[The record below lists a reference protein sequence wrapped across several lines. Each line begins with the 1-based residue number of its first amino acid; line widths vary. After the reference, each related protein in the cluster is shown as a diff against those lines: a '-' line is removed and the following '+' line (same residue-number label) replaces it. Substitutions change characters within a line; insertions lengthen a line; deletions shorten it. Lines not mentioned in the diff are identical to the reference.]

1 MPKGCHSSIVSQRPN
16 SSSPS
21 PGDQTS
27 ALQGVVERVTYHD
40 EDSLYTVL
48 RVLPESG
55 FSPSGGTG
63 SLFAPTR
70 VTAVGRMLEPLE
82 GQRVRLEGTWGRHS
96 THGDQFEFNSNLPL
110 DPGDE
115 EGLIRYLSSKAF
127 EGIGE
132 TIAQRIVEKLGT
144 GTLDII
150 RDHPESLEAVSGLRA
165 SVRKRLVA
173 AVLARH
179 AQHQTAAFL
188 MGLGLGPVRTQT
200 IMTTLGSNCES
211 QVRED
216 PYVLISVRGMAFRS
230 TDKVAL
236 ELGLELDDPRRLV
249 AGIEQS
255 LKQAADNGHCLL
267 RQGDLM
273 TAAHDLLGS
282 KATNE
287 GLESALQDLI
297 RQDRAWIDRSLLP
310 DEEANHALHPVY
322 LPYLGTSERELA
334 KNIGRLLKVGKVEA
348 LASRDQV
355 QELEKR
361 TGIELHEDQR
371 AAVLGLLASPVAL
384 LTGGPG
390 VGKTT
395 IMRWIADLATAAGY
409 EVKLASPTG
418 RAAKR
423 LSEATQRPASTIHRL
438 LKVQP
443 PDGFEHNARKPLEAG
458 LVLVD
463 EISMLD
469 VVLAHHLVSAIA
481 APTRLILVGDPDQ
494 LPSVGAGNVLA
505 DLLASEVI
513 PTHRLTQVFRQ
524 DEQSLIVSNAHRVL
538 AGEMPELPG
547 PSERQASFYF
557 FRAEDPAKIADLLIE
572 VVSKRIPDKFGLDWT
587 EDVQVIAPMYKGD
600 AGVDALNDRLRDAA
614 NYGGR
619 EVERNG
625 HIWRT
630 GDRVIQTRND
640 YEKNVF
646 NGDMGRISQVSP
658 DGVITV
664 KFSDQTQ
671 SYSKGELNDLRP
683 AFAITV
689 HRSQGGEYPCVV
701 MPLVRGHRIMLQR
714 NLLYTAI
721 TRAKQLVVLVG
732 SEVALRWAVE
742 TADQAQRMSMLKE
755 RLIEARE

>member
-1 MPKGCHSSIVSQRPN
+1 MSQHPD

-21 PGDQTS
+21 KGDQTG

-55 FSPSGGTG
+55 FSAPGGTR
-63 SLFAPTR
+63 SLFAPVR
-70 VTAVGRMLEPLE
+70 ITAVGRMLEPVE

-132 TIAQRIVEKLGT
+132 TIAQRIVEKLGK

-173 AVLARH
+173 AVQARH

-188 MGLGLGPVRTQT
+188 MSLGLGPVRTQA
-200 IMTTLGSNCES
+200 IMATLGSNCES

-255 LKQAADNGHCLL
+255 LKQAADDGHCLL

-273 TAAHDLLGS
+273 AAAHDLLGS
-282 KATNE
+282 NATNE

-334 KNIGRLLKVGKVEA
+334 KNIGRLMKVDTVEA
-348 LASRDQV
+348 LASRQQV

-395 IMRWIADLATAAGY
+395 IVRWIADLATAAGY

-423 LSEATQRPASTIHRL
+423 LSEATRRPASTIHRL

-443 PDGFEHNARKPLEAG
+443 QDGFEHNARKPLEAG
-458 LVLVD
+458 IVLVD

-538 AGEMPELPG
+538 AGEMPELPAPG
-547 PSERQASFYF
+547 EHQASFYF
-557 FRAEDPAKIADLLIE
+557 FRAEDPVMIEDRLIE
-572 VVSKRIPDKFGLDWT
+572 VVSKRIPEKFGLDWT

-600 AGVDALNDRLRDAA
+600 AGVDALNDRLRHAA
-614 NYGGR
+614 GYGGR

-625 HIWRT
+625 RLWRT

-664 KFSDQTQ
+664 KFSDQIQ
-671 SYSKGELNDLRP
+671 SYSKSELNDLRP

-732 SEVALRWAVE
+732 SEIALRWAVE
-742 TADQAQRMSMLKE
+742 TAEQAQRMSMLKE
-755 RLIEARE
+755 RLIEARK